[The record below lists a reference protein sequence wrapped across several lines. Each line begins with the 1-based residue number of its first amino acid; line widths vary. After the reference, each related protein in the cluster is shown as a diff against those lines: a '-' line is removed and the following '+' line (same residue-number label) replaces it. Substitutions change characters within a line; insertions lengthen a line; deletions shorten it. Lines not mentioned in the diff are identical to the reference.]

1 MKKIAIAAACLAL
14 ATPQVFAQARSFEGF
29 SLTANLES
37 TKSTVDAL
45 GVSDSGN
52 STGLGLQAQYTF
64 AITNQFVLGVGA
76 TLGTVKRNTASASGL
91 GADAYTKDNTSF
103 DLTPGIAVTDSMVIF
118 GKISALG
125 GSLQID
131 SVPSA
136 SYSLTGLG
144 YGVGIKSMIDK
155 NLFWQLVYDSNKY
168 NDVTTAGGTTLT
180 NKSTIFSLG
189 VGYKF

>member
-14 ATPQVFAQARSFEGF
+14 AAPQVFAQARSFEGF
-29 SLTANLES
+29 SLSANLES

-45 GVSDSGN
+45 SVSDSGN

-64 AITNQFVLGVGA
+64 AITDQFVLGVGA

-103 DLTPGIAVTDSMVIF
+103 DLTPGIAVTDSTVIF

-125 GSLQID
+125 GTLQVD
-131 SVPSA
+131 SAPSA

-168 NDVTTAGGTTLT
+168 NDVTTTGGTTLS

>member
-1 MKKIAIAAACLAL
+1 MKKIAIATACLAL
-14 ATPQVFAQARSFEGF
+14 AAPQVFAQARSFEGF
-29 SLTANLES
+29 SLSANLES
-37 TKSTVDAL
+37 TKSTVDTL
-45 GVSDSGN
+45 SVSDSGN

-64 AITNQFVLGVGA
+64 AITDQFVLGVGA

-125 GSLQID
+125 GALQVD
-131 SVPSA
+131 SAPSV

-144 YGVGIKSMIDK
+144 YGVGIKSKIDK

-168 NDVTTAGGTTLT
+168 NDVTTSGGTTLT
-180 NKSTIFSLG
+180 NKSSIFSLG